1 MVPQESILEPI
12 LFIAFINNLLLF
24 INKIVICNFMDDT
37 TLYACGKKLDVISNK
52 QQELET
58 KIAIKWLKDNKMV
71 ANPSKFQHTFLS
83 LKKNIF

>member
-1 MVPQESILEPI
+1 
-12 LFIAFINNLLLF
+12 
-24 INKIVICNFMDDT
+24 MDDT
-37 TLYACGKKLDVISNK
+37 TLYACRKKLDVISNK

-83 LKKNIF
+83 LKKKIFWWKNH

>member
-1 MVPQESILEPI
+1 
-12 LFIAFINNLLLF
+12 
-24 INKIVICNFMDDT
+24 MDDT

-71 ANPSKFQHTFLS
+71 ANPSKFQHKFLS